1 MFNLKKFRRYSLDV
15 EKMTNYGKGIVESLS
30 SPEYKKI
37 EKQMFIPIIGVL
49 RKKIG
54 IIGLL
59 KLFLQWRSEEKK
71 MRQNNWVKLEK
82 KGVPKEVFQATFQLV
97 ALMKVLDCMV
107 GIEKA
112 RGIITEIYEQTEEVL
127 QRKKSAVN
135 LFSIPVGALKTCNDS
150 FLAFKKYTKAQVY
163 AGVKEKLHESEII
176 EDTDDVLSFNINY
189 CVVHEVAKE
198 YGNAAWSFPWCE
210 IDDVVYPKMGK
221 QLGFKYTRSGSLP
234 AGASTCDFRYERFSS

>member
-1 MFNLKKFRRYSLDV
+1 MDV
-15 EKMTNYGKGIVESLS
+15 EEMTNYGKGIVESLS

-49 RKKIG
+49 RKEIG

-59 KLFLQWRSEEKK
+59 KLFFQWRSEEKK
-71 MRQNNWVKLEK
+71 MKQNNWVKLDK
-82 KGVPKEVFQATFQLV
+82 KGVPREVFEATFQLV

-112 RGIITEIYEQTEEVL
+112 RRIITEIYEQTEKVL
-127 QRKKSAVN
+127 QKNRSAVN
-135 LFSIPVGALKTCNDS
+135 LFSIPVGALKACNDS
-150 FLAFKKYTKAQVY
+150 FLSFKKYTKAQVN
-163 AGVKEKLHESEII
+163 AGIQEKLHESEII
-176 EDTDDVLSFNINY
+176 EDTQDVLSFNINY
-189 CVVHEVAKE
+189 CVVYEVAKE

-210 IDDVVYPKMGK
+210 IDDVVYPKMGN

-234 AGASTCDFRYERFSS
+234 TGAPKCDFRYERLSS